1 MAYVYNS
8 RIVESRSA
16 KLLFDLIK
24 NNLTLAERIDNT
36 RNFIRLAGQK
46 EERERERDEGIHE
59 NCHCGAKEPDWF
71 K

>member
-46 EERERERDEGIHE
+46 EERERERRGYS
-59 NCHCGAKEPDWF
+59 
-71 K
+71 